1 MRARRA
7 LLHSYCCVDYARLL
21 DVTQLRLFRLR
32 RALKDA
38 LQDRWGGL
46 HLLHGDTAVT
56 LSFHCFFG
64 CTAMLECR
72 LGPGAVWGDFHACVH
87 L

>member
-1 MRARRA
+1 MQRVWVPDLALTRACRA

-38 LQDRWGGL
+38 LQDRWAPLHPCALGNIGVTALLSLSLPGL
-46 HLLHGDTAVT
+46 C
-56 LSFHCFFG
+56 S
-64 CTAMLECR
+64 
-72 LGPGAVWGDFHACVH
+72 HA
-87 L
+87 